1 MNMSVDVT
9 VAVTRTDAS
18 VIQHQNNAHM
28 YVDVQTVT
36 TAVA

>member
-1 MNMSVDVT
+1 MNTGVDVT
-9 VAVTRTDAS
+9 VAVTRT
-18 VIQHQNNAHM
+18 NAHM